1 MPTMRK
7 PRRRTPRKPAK
18 QQPAPL
24 KQPPAPPPPP
34 KKGWSI
40 VGKLF
45 AAALAAATLIGVP
58 GALLT
63 LLPRITVDGTGD
75 FSKPASIAFVTT
87 NTGSIPL
94 RYPAI
99 GMFGCEVSYIK
110 EPDTPLRPCDLSRIP
125 PNAANGKG
133 LEWLDVDEKITS
145 RLEDVAVVAGAPIV
159 RANVII
165 IVGYY
170 PWYFPVRFHKRFGF
184 RSAKGSDGILYWRPY
199 SL

>member
-1 MPTMRK
+1 MRK
-7 PRRRTPRKPAK
+7 PRRRTPRKSAK
-18 QQPAPL
+18 QQLAPL
-24 KQPPAPPPPP
+24 EQPPAPPPLP

-40 VGKLF
+40 AGKLV
-45 AAALAAATLIGVP
+45 APILAIATLIAVP
-58 GALLT
+58 ASILVLW
-63 LLPRITVDGTGD
+63 PRITVEGTGD
-75 FSKPASIAFVTT
+75 FAKPASIAFVVT

-94 RYPAI
+94 HYPAI

-110 EPDTPLRPCDLSRIP
+110 EPDTPPPCDLSRIP

-133 LEWLDVDEKITS
+133 QEWLDVDEKITA
-145 RLEDVAVVAGAPIV
+145 RLEDIIRITGAPIV